1 MSSNAVRQRGG
12 KRGATDAE
20 TTPIVD
26 TEDAIKQFKGVAKE
40 TVQREWDYKLAL
52 AVITVLA
59 FITRFWGISH
69 PNQVVFDEVHFGK
82 VRTWTCQSVRIKS
95 KKSDHALHS
104 SRPTTF
110 SALTSSMYTLPLAS
124 SCSHSLDGWLDTMG
138 LSSSRTL
145 AILTSPT
152 RFPTW
157 HTDRCPP

>member
-1 MSSNAVRQRGG
+1 MSSSAVRQRGG

-20 TTPIVD
+20 TTPTMD

-82 VRTWTCQSVRIKS
+82 VRIWICQSIRIKS
-95 KKSDHALHS
+95 KNSDHPLCS
-104 SRPTTF
+104 SHPTTF
-110 SALTSSMYTLPLAS
+110 SAPTSSMCILPLAS
-124 SCSHSLDGWLDTMG
+124 SCSHSLDGWLDTMD

-145 AILTSPT
+145 ATRTSPT
-152 RFPTW
+152 KFHTS
-157 HTDRCPP
+157 HTDRCLP